1 MITFQT
7 IIKFD
12 LMIGIDSYKCG
23 NTVEYQ
29 LMTKAGHGKKK
40 GRKIWN
46 IWWEKISLSLIGI
59 LKLQSVSEVW

>member
-40 GRKIWN
+40 VGKFEIFDG
-46 IWWEKISLSLIGI
+46 K
-59 LKLQSVSEVW
+59 KLV